1 MLVVLIFILN
11 RYNQKYRIS
20 IKNVKTIF
28 LSFLFIFLAHYVYN
42 TVTIMY
48 GYNNTESVINID
60 DFDSEEENTE
70 TENEVKELDEYL
82 IHPISDIISLS
93 LEMANRQYVNK
104 MLLLQFKEVD
114 SPPPVI

>member
-1 MLVVLIFILN
+1 MFEC
-11 RYNQKYRIS
+11 
-20 IKNVKTIF
+20 
-28 LSFLFIFLAHYVYN
+28 
-42 TVTIMY
+42 
-48 GYNNTESVINID
+48 NNSELVINID
-60 DFDSEEENTE
+60 NFESEEENTE

-93 LEMANRQYVNK
+93 LEIANRQYVNK